1 LARRIVSFSGKIS
14 EVGLFGREGKGAPFD
29 WLVVGLG
36 NPGEKYA
43 NTRHNVG
50 DDAVRLLAK
59 RRGATMKGGRD
70 NALIAET
77 RFPGPGGSDERAAL
91 AFPITYMNES
101 GRAVGAMV
109 RRFRIETPEQIIVI
123 QDELDLPPGELKIKA
138 GGGLAGHNGLRSI
151 TQHLKT
157 QDYLRVR
164 IGVGKPD
171 SSHVGK
177 IHVLAKIPK
186 RQRELLDVAI
196 VDAADAVEMI
206 IADGL
211 DAAMQRY
218 NSRR

>member
-1 LARRIVSFSGKIS
+1 MALFARA
-14 EVGLFGREGKGAPFD
+14 GKGAPFD

-50 DDAVRLLAK
+50 EDAVRLLAE
-59 RRGATMKGGRD
+59 RRGVTLKGGRD
-70 NALIAET
+70 NALLAET
-77 RFPGPGGSDERAAL
+77 RFAGPGGAEQRTAL
-91 AFPITYMNES
+91 AFPITFMNES
-101 GRAVGAMV
+101 GRAVAALV
-109 RRFRIETPEQIIVI
+109 RRFRIESPEQIIVI
-123 QDELDLPPGELKIKA
+123 QDELDLPPGTLKVKA

-151 TQHLKT
+151 TQHLRT

-177 IHVLAKIPK
+177 VHVLSKIPK
-186 RQRELLDVAI
+186 GQRDLFDTTIA
-196 VDAADAVEMI
+196 DAADAVELI
-206 IADGL
+206 IADGV

-218 NSRR
+218 NTRS